1 MKITPKQYATALLE
15 SLDGKKTSE
24 KIQNFLLVV
33 KRNKDQRQLNKILA
47 EFEILWSRQEGK
59 VSGKVS
65 SFSKLSDSSKKHLV
79 EMIKSMYRARA
90 ASAKGYGEPK
100 DVELEVKED
109 VSLMGG
115 FVVRFE
121 DVLVDGSVKRSLMK
135 LENELI
141 N

>member
-59 VSGKVS
+59 ISGKVS
-65 SFSKLSDSSKKHLV
+65 SFSKLSESSKKHLV
-79 EMIKSMYRARA
+79 ELVKKMSGA
-90 ASAKGYGEPK
+90 K

-109 VSLMGG
+109 ASLMGG

-121 DVLVDGSVKRSLMK
+121 DTLIDGSTRKRLSD
-135 LENELI
+135 LEQHLLY
-141 N
+141 

>member
-1 MKITPKQYATALLE
+1 MKITPRQYAVALLE

-59 VSGKVS
+59 ISGKVS
-65 SFSKLSDSSKKHLV
+65 SFSKLSESSKKHLV
-79 EMIKSMYRARA
+79 ELVKKMSGA
-90 ASAKGYGEPK
+90 K

-109 VSLMGG
+109 ASLMGG

-121 DVLVDGSVKRSLMK
+121 DTLIDGSTRKRLSD
-135 LENELI
+135 LEQHLLY
-141 N
+141 

>member
-15 SLDGKKTSE
+15 SLDGHKTSE

-33 KRNKDQRQLNKILA
+33 KRNKDQKLLNKILA

-65 SFSKLSDSSKKHLV
+65 SFSKLSESSKKHLV
-79 EMIKSMYRARA
+79 ELVKKMSGA
-90 ASAKGYGEPK
+90 K

-109 VSLMGG
+109 ASLIGG

-121 DVLVDGSVKRSLMK
+121 DMLVDGSVKRSLMK
-135 LENELI
+135 LENNLLS
-141 N
+141 